1 MKSHYC
7 VIQTKLTA
15 LIFKNIERKD
25 DSKFIKIFKK
35 YLLELLTL

>member
-1 MKSHYC
+1 MKGHYW

-15 LIFKNIERKD
+15 LILKNIERKD
-25 DSKFIKIFKK
+25 DRKFIKIFKK